1 MDDRQPDTR
10 TYRFGPLERRGIV
23 GGLRLGQLAVLAA
36 AAAVA
41 VIAFRVAPGGRGL
54 LLGLLLVAGAAMVAF
69 VPIRGRSLDAWAPV
83 LARWMRLS
91 SLGGASYRSAQPWTG
106 VAGSL
111 DGSELRRELDLPEAL
126 EGCEIVSVPV
136 ADGREVGVF
145 RDPALG
151 ALTAVLA
158 VRVRAFGLLGETE
171 QERRLERWGQ
181 VLAGLARNQT
191 PVRRVGILE
200 RTVPS
205 DGDDLQRYLVEAR
218 DRELPAADPAL
229 RSYEALLDS
238 AGHVTQDHELFVAL
252 QIDERKAWARAG
264 RLARDRARGRDEIAR
279 GVLVRELGTF
289 ATRFDPSDVV
299 VEGALNARMLARA
312 IRLGFDPYGRE
323 RMNRLATAAP
333 ELDGADPAVCG
344 PTAADVAWSSYR
356 TDGAVHRTYWVAQ
369 WPRLS
374 VGPTFLSPLLLDG
387 QAVRSVAIV
396 LEPIAPNRA
405 RREVES
411 QITTD
416 EADEQLRAER
426 GFRTTAR
433 QRRREHATRERERE
447 LADGHQEVR
456 FAAYVTVSARDED
469 ELEVACDRIEQ
480 AAQQAHLDL
489 QVMWGEQDLA
499 FTHGALPIARG
510 MVDDAPLGGGWW

>member
-1 MDDRQPDTR
+1 MDEQDSTLR
-10 TYRFGPLERRGIV
+10 TYRFGPLERRGVV

-36 AAAVA
+36 AAGAAV
-41 VIAFRVAPGGRGL
+41 VLFRVASGGQGL
-54 LLGLLLVAGAAMVAF
+54 LLGLLLVATAAVIAF
-69 VPIRGRSLDAWAPV
+69 VPVRGRSLEEWMPV
-83 LARWMRLS
+83 LVRWLRLHAR
-91 SLGGASYRSAQPWTG
+91 GGARFRSAQPWTG
-106 VAGSL
+106 VAASL
-111 DGSELRRELDLPEAL
+111 DGSNLERDLDVPEVLA
-126 EGCEIVSVPV
+126 GCEILSVPV
-136 ADGREVGVF
+136 ADGRDVGVF
-145 RDPALG
+145 RDPAIG

-158 VRVRAFGLLGETE
+158 VRVRAFGLLGEAE
-171 QERRLERWGQ
+171 QERRLARWGQ
-181 VLAGLARNQT
+181 VLAGLARNQS
-191 PVRRVGILE
+191 PVRRIGILE

-218 DRELPAADPAL
+218 DRALPPSDPAL
-229 RSYEALLDS
+229 RSYEALLDA
-238 AGHVTQDHELFVAL
+238 AGDVTQDHELFISL
-252 QIDERKAWARAG
+252 QVDERRAWARAG
-264 RLARDRARGRDEIAR
+264 RLARDRQTTRDELAC
-279 GVLVRELGTF
+279 GVLVRELSTF

-323 RMNRLATAAP
+323 RLNRLATASP
-333 ELDGADPAVCG
+333 ELEGADPTVWG
-344 PTAADVAWSSYR
+344 PTAADVEWSSYR

-369 WPRLS
+369 WPRLA

-396 LEPIAPNRA
+396 LEPIAPARA
-405 RREVES
+405 RREVEA

-416 EADEQLRAER
+416 DADEQLRAER

-433 QRRREHATRERERE
+433 QRRGQSATRQRERE

-456 FAAYVTVSARDED
+456 FAAFVTVSARDED

-480 AAQQAHLDL
+480 AGQQAHLDL

-510 MVDDAPLGGGWW
+510 MADDAPLGGGWW

>member
-1 MDDRQPDTR
+1 MDEPDASAR
-10 TYRFGPLERRGIV
+10 AYRFGPLERRGLV
-23 GGLRLGQLAVLAA
+23 GGLRHGQLAVLATGA
-36 AAAVA
+36 AAAVIVFRA
-41 VIAFRVAPGGRGL
+41 VSGGRGL
-54 LLGLLLVAGAAMVAF
+54 LVGLLLAAAAATVAF
-69 VPIRGRSLDAWAPV
+69 VPIRGRPPAEWAPV
-83 LARWMRLS
+83 LMRWLRLS
-91 SLGGASYRSAQPWTG
+91 ACGGARYRSTQPLAG
-106 VAGSL
+106 VSAPL
-111 DGSELRRELDLPEAL
+111 DGTELRRERDLPDSLA
-126 EGCEIVSVPV
+126 GCEILGVPV
-136 ADGREVGVF
+136 DPGQDVGVF

-158 VRVRAFGLLGETE
+158 VRVRAFGLLGEAE
-171 QERRLERWGQ
+171 QARRLARWGQ
-181 VLAGLARNQT
+181 VLAGLARNRT

-205 DGDDLQRYLVEAR
+205 DGDELQRYLVEAR
-218 DRELPAADPAL
+218 DRALPVTDPAL
-229 RSYEALLDS
+229 RSYEALLDC
-238 AGHVTQDHELFVAL
+238 AGDVTQDHELFVAL
-252 QIDERKAWARAG
+252 QVDERRACARAG
-264 RLARDRARGRDEIAR
+264 RLAHGRHSTRQETACA
-279 GVLVRELGTF
+279 VLVRELTTF
-289 ATRFDPSDVV
+289 ATRFDPSDVT
-299 VEGALNARMLARA
+299 VEGALTPRMLARA
-312 IRLGFDPYGRE
+312 IRLAFDPYGRE
-323 RMNRLATAAP
+323 RLNRLTAASP
-333 ELDGADPAVCG
+333 DLAGADPSACG

-369 WPRLS
+369 WPRLA

-396 LEPIAPNRA
+396 LEPIAPERA
-405 RREVES
+405 RREVEA

-433 QRRREHATRERERE
+433 QRRALSGARERERE

-456 FAAYVTVSARDED
+456 FAAYVTVSARDAD
-469 ELEVACDRIEQ
+469 ELEVACDRVEQ

-510 MVDDAPLGGGWW
+510 MADDAPLGRGRW

>member
-1 MDDRQPDTR
+1 MNDREPVIR
-10 TYRFGPLERRGIV
+10 SYRFGPLERRGIV
-23 GGLRLGQLAVLAA
+23 GALRLGQLVVLAGA
-36 AAAVA
+36 ALLA
-41 VIAFRVAPGGRGL
+41 VIAFRVASGGRGL
-54 LLGLLLVAGAAMVAF
+54 LLGLLLVAGAALVAF
-69 VPIRGRSLDAWAPV
+69 LPIRGRSAEEWAPV
-83 LARWMRLS
+83 LARWLRLRMA
-91 SLGGASYRSAQPWTG
+91 GRADFRSAQPWTG
-106 VAGSL
+106 AVASL
-111 DGSELRRELDLPEAL
+111 DGSDMRRDLDLPDAL
-126 EGCEIVSVPV
+126 DGCDILSVPV

-158 VRVRAFGLLGETE
+158 VRVRAFGLLGEAE
-171 QERRLERWGQ
+171 QERRLERWGR
-181 VLAGLARNQT
+181 VLAGLARNESAI
-191 PVRRVGILE
+191 RRVGILE

-218 DRELPAADPAL
+218 DRDLPLADPAL
-229 RSYEALLDS
+229 RSYEALLDA
-238 AGHVTQDHELFVAL
+238 AGHVTQDHELFVSL
-252 QIDERKAWARAG
+252 QLDQRRAWARAG
-264 RLARDRARGRDEIAR
+264 RLSRDRAATRDEVACA
-279 GVLVRELGTF
+279 VLVRELSTF

-299 VEGALNARMLARA
+299 VDGALNARMLSRA

-323 RMNRLATAAP
+323 RLNRLAAAAP
-333 ELDGADPAVCG
+333 ELEGADPAVFG
-344 PTAADVAWSSYR
+344 PTAADLRWSSYR
-356 TDGAVHRTYWVAQ
+356 TDSAIHRTYWVAQ
-369 WPRLS
+369 WPRLA

-396 LEPIAPNRA
+396 LQPVAPARA
-405 RREVES
+405 RREVEA

-433 QRRREHATRERERE
+433 HRRREHATRERERE

-510 MVDDAPLGGGWW
+510 MADDSPIGSGWW